1 MSGSRRRK
9 LFWLIPIAVVIALGS
24 VVCLRYQGLLFPVR
38 IGSGSMAESF
48 LGPHRGLECKDCGFA
63 FHCGL
68 DMDVPLQRATCPNC
82 GFDRIDLTLATLHE
96 GDQVLIDRWAYGR
109 NAPQR
114 GDVVA
119 FVDPT
124 HPSELAVKR
133 IMGLPNEAV
142 TIRNGELFIDGTLY
156 RKSLAEAMELA
167 TLVYDDA
174 FRPPTERQLPPRWSS
189 DQPESGWLAIAN
201 GYHCS
206 PQASEEAAY
215 DWLMYRHWRCYA
227 SQNPRAEES
236 PVTDNDAYNP
246 GLSRELHE
254 VSDLVLSC
262 DLRLD
267 LGSEIALL
275 VHDGRESFT
284 AVISTTSR
292 SLELRR
298 GEEVLT
304 RVSMPNLQHS
314 SDVALQFGVVDQ
326 QLLVA
331 IAGAT
336 LIRYAYTPLDQP
348 LQPTSRPLG
357 LAGAEGEFSVENV
370 RIYRDIYYLNPFQ
383 GDWAWNSMGPLAD
396 ESYLLLGD
404 NTPLSND
411 SRHWKTPGLHRN
423 LFVGRVLGPLR

>member
-9 LFWLIPIAVVIALGS
+9 LFLLIPIVVVVALG
-24 VVCLRYQGLLFPVR
+24 VVASLRYQGLLFPVR
-38 IGSGSMAESF
+38 IGSGSMSESY
-48 LGPHRGLECKDCGFA
+48 LGPHRRIECKDCGFA
-63 FHCGL
+63 FRCGL
-68 DMDVPLQRATCPNC
+68 DVDVPLQRATCPNC
-82 GFDRIDLTLATLHE
+82 GFDRIDVTLATLHE
-96 GDQVLIDRWAYGR
+96 GDRVLIDRWAYVR

-124 HPSELAVKR
+124 HQSELAVKR

-142 TIRNGELFIDGTLY
+142 TICHGELFIDGTLH

-167 TLVYDDA
+167 TLVYDDTC
-174 FRPPTERQLPPRWSS
+174 RPADERQLPPRWSS
-189 DQPESGWLAIAN
+189 DQPESGWRAITN
-201 GYHCS
+201 GHHWS
-206 PQASEEAAY
+206 TPRSEESAY
-215 DWLMYRHWRCYA
+215 DWLMYRHWRCYT
-227 SQNPRAEES
+227 SPHPRAEES
-236 PVTDNDAYNP
+236 PVTDNDSYNQ

-254 VSDLVLSC
+254 VSDLILSF
-262 DLRLD
+262 DLRLEVA
-267 LGSEIALL
+267 SKIALL

-284 AVISTTSR
+284 AVISTTKR

-304 RVSMPNLQHS
+304 LATLPNLQRS
-314 SDVALQFGVVDQ
+314 SNVPLQFGVVDQ

-336 LIRYAYTPLDQP
+336 LVRYEYTPLDQP
-348 LQPTSRPLG
+348 RQPTSRPFG
-357 LAGAEGEFSVENV
+357 IAGAEGEFSVKNV
-370 RIYRDIYYLNPFQ
+370 RVHRDIYYLNPFR
-383 GDWAWNSMGPLAD
+383 GDWAWNSTGPLAD

-404 NTPLSND
+404 NAPLSND

-423 LFVGRVLGPLR
+423 LFVGKVLGPLR